1 MPARQDIGDLESLLR
16 KKGLKVT
23 TTRVNILR
31 LLKTKHT
38 PQCLETI
45 AHALGANCDQATIY
59 RNLRDFHRTGILEAH
74 VFGDKK
80 TWYALA
86 PHGNGHSHYL
96 RCISCNRTINIG
108 KCDWN
113 FLNSEVEKTYKFKN
127 VTHQLE
133 FTGLCPRCHKAPK
146 SGH

>member
-1 MPARQDIGDLESLLR
+1 MPARQHIGDFEELLR

-23 TTRVNILR
+23 PTRINILK
-31 LLKTKHT
+31 LLKTKNT

-45 AHALGANCDQATIY
+45 SRALGENCDPATIY
-59 RNLRDFHRTGILEAH
+59 RNLRDFAQVGILEAH
-74 VFGDKK
+74 LFGDKK
-80 TWYALA
+80 TWYSLA
-86 PHGNGHSHYL
+86 PHGSGHSHYL
-96 RCISCNRTINIG
+96 RCTSCNHTVEISR
-108 KCDWN
+108 CDWH